1 MQFRPCGHWSV
12 SRWSKG
18 GTRDISSGGVCF
30 RCSKPCQV
38 GTYLE
43 MVIDWPVKRNDV
55 QPMSL
60 EATGVVV
67 RSARGRVAVRL
78 TSCELRVK
86 AESADSVAAT
96 N

>member
-1 MQFRPCGHWSV
+1 
-12 SRWSKG
+12 
-18 GTRDISSGGVCF
+18 
-30 RCSKPCQV
+30 
-38 GTYLE
+38 